1 MSPLTLG
8 TAGHVDHGK
17 TTLVEALTGVWAD
30 RLPEERARG
39 LTIALGYAPLELPGG
54 RRLSV
59 IDVPGHERFVRTM
72 VAGATGIDLFLLVVA
87 ADDGPMPQTLEH
99 LAVLRALGVS
109 RGVVAITKTDV
120 SNPGPATAAIRELLP
135 GVPVVPCSA
144 RSGEGLGGLRAALA
158 EVAADV
164 AARRAE
170 RAGASSSFPTGGVD
184 AGCADGASHTAG
196 GSEAVGAAPVLHVDR
211 AFTIAGRGTVVTG
224 TAWDGVLRVGDR
236 LVLEPGAR
244 PVRVRGLQVHDEP
257 REEAA
262 AGQRVAVNL
271 LGVRARDVARG
282 DVLTL
287 PGTVGER
294 LVLDCA
300 LALEGAEHG
309 RRVQV
314 HHGTRDVPGRLVAL
328 EEDLWQLRLEQPLLA
343 RDADR
348 VVVRR
353 HAPPDTLGG
362 GRILDAAAGRHGRRP
377 EVLERLRA
385 LRDGRPAPSRPGGV
399 SPRSRSR
406 AHTLPVEAERRELSG
421 EATALA
427 GRLWA
432 AGAALLP
439 EAELDSA
446 ALRELRAVGRAVR
459 VAGRRYGDAGAVE
472 QASTRILGEIDAQG
486 SISLGEVKVLL
497 GVSRAPAQ
505 ALLEHLDAERA
516 TVRRPDDRRVR
527 RGSAVAR

>member
-1 MSPLTLG
+1 MHPLTLG

-39 LTIALGYAPLELPGG
+39 LTIALGYAPLELPDG
-54 RRLSV
+54 RRLSL

-87 ADDGPMPQTLEH
+87 ADDGPMPQTFEH

-109 RGVVAITKTDV
+109 RGVVAITKADLAD
-120 SNPGPATAAIRELLP
+120 PGPAVEAVEELLP
-135 GVPVVPCSA
+135 GVRCVPCSA
-144 RSGEGLGGLRAALA
+144 RRGDGLDALRSALSEEAAGIEACRGTEDGGAGTT
-158 EVAADV
+158 EPDGVA
-164 AARRAE
+164 
-170 RAGASSSFPTGGVD
+170 PL
-184 AGCADGASHTAG
+184 
-196 GSEAVGAAPVLHVDR
+196 LHVDR
-211 AFTIAGRGTVVTG
+211 AFTIDGRGTVVTG

-271 LGVRARDVARG
+271 LGVRAREVARG

-287 PGTVGER
+287 AGTVGER

-300 LALEGAEHG
+300 LALTGAEHG
-309 RRVQV
+309 HRVQV
-314 HHGTRDVPGRLVAL
+314 HHGTRDAPGRLIAL
-328 EEDLWQLRLEQPLLA
+328 EDDLWQLRLEQPLLA
-343 RDADR
+343 RDGDR

-362 GRILDAAAGRHGRRP
+362 GRVLDAAAMRHGHRP

-385 LRDGRPAPSRPGGV
+385 LRDGRPVPPPAEGV
-399 SPRSRSR
+399 GLRTPISSSPT
-406 AHTLPVEAERRELSG
+406 HTPPVEAERRELSG
-421 EATALA
+421 EAIELA
-427 GRLWA
+427 ERLRT
-432 AGAALLP
+432 AGASLLP
-439 EAELDSA
+439 ESELDPA
-446 ALRELRAVGRAVR
+446 ALRELRAAGAAVR
-459 VAGRRYGDAGAVE
+459 VAGRRYGDAEAVH
-472 QASTRILGEIDAQG
+472 QARERILGTLDAYG
-486 SISLGEVKVLL
+486 SISLGEVKELL

-516 TVRRPDDRRVR
+516 TVRRADDRRVR
-527 RGSAVAR
+527 RRMAVAR